1 MPIQINEIET
11 QVDVQAP
18 ASAQETPGAKAAPD
32 ALARWQEMARRGS
45 QLAERTAAWN
55 FDD

>member
-1 MPIQINEIET
+1 MPIQINEVET

-18 ASAQETPGAKAAPD
+18 GSAQETPSTKAALE